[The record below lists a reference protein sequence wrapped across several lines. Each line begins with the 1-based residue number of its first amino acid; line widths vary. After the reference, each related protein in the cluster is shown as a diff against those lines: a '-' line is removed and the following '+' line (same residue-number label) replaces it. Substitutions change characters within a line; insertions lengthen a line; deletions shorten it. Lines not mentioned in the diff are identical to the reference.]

1 MASNGNLIDKV
12 AGMTPDELAV
22 LKKVKEL
29 GAASADELAIKM
41 RRAGD
46 DLTPEIDSL
55 VKRDLLQVRT
65 LVHDGEETKIYLAQ
79 HDVRSWL

>member
-1 MASNGNLIDKV
+1 MATNASLIDKIQ
-12 AGMTPDELAV
+12 GMTANELAV

-29 GAASADELAIKM
+29 GAASADELAVKL

-79 HDVRSWL
+79 RDVRSWL

>member
-1 MASNGNLIDKV
+1 MSASGNLIDKI
-12 AGMTPDELAV
+12 AGVTPDELAV

-29 GAASADELAIKM
+29 GAASADELAIKL

-46 DLTPEIDSL
+46 DLTPEIDAL

-65 LVHDGEETKIYLAQ
+65 LVHDGEETKIYLTQ
-79 HDVRSWL
+79 RDVRSWL

>member
-12 AGMTPDELAV
+12 ANMTPDELAV

-29 GAASADELAIKM
+29 GAASADELAIKL

-65 LVHDGEETKIYLAQ
+65 LVHDGEETKIYMAQ
-79 HDVRSWL
+79 RDVRSWL